1 MQGLIIEGSHFKCKT
16 TTKCLSIFKRVE
28 MVDKSK
34 DDSFPSP
41 AILRIISVRDK
52 IPQKK
57 IKLLWNFCIL
67 NSFSFEVMLL
77 TKEKTNRT
85 IKYACCRLNDDID
98 DVDVD
103 VDDCACK

>member
-1 MQGLIIEGSHFKCKT
+1 
-16 TTKCLSIFKRVE
+16 

-41 AILRIISVRDK
+41 AILWIITVRHK
-52 IPQKK
+52 IPEKK

-67 NSFSFEVMLL
+67 NSFSFKVMLL
-77 TKEKTNRT
+77 KKEKTNRT
-85 IKYACCRLNDDID
+85 IEYACCRLNDDID

-103 VDDCACK
+103 VDVDVGDCACK